1 MKDNAHAESLVLPI
15 EERIWGLWEPI
26 PVSPDTVEVATEADG
41 GEVEATYLTEFGTLS
56 SDDFILY

>member
-26 PVSPDTVEVATEADG
+26 PVSPDTVEVATKAEG
-41 GEVEATYLTEFGTLS
+41 GEDEVTYPREFGAS
-56 SDDFILY
+56 SSEDFILY